1 MAASIFRI
9 MLYEGSSGL
18 VNSILKVFGMKP
30 IGWLSDP
37 RWTLIS
43 VVIIATWRWMGM
55 DIVYYSTGLTNIPK
69 EMYEAAAVDGANSF
83 QRTWYITIPL
93 LRPVIVFVLTLNA
106 LGGYQ
111 LFTEPYILWDGGV
124 SQQQCTTL
132 AVLLYRKAFTH
143 FDLGYASALGFL
155 MAIIILAIS
164 VIQFKLVGFFD
175 D

>member
-1 MAASIFRI
+1 MAVRS
-9 MLYEGSSGL
+9 
-18 VNSILKVFGMKP
+18 
-30 IGWLSDP
+30 

-93 LRPVIVFVLTLNA
+93 LRPVIVFVLTLNVRWLSA
-106 LGGYQ
+106 FHGTIHIMGRWSESSKQCTDSGGIAPQGIYPFRLG
-111 LFTEPYILWDGGV
+111 LCLRFGV
-124 SQQQCTTL
+124 SDGD
-132 AVLLYRKAFTH
+132 H
-143 FDLGYASALGFL
+143 HLGYLCD
-155 MAIIILAIS
+155 
-164 VIQFKLVGFFD
+164 QFKLVGFFD